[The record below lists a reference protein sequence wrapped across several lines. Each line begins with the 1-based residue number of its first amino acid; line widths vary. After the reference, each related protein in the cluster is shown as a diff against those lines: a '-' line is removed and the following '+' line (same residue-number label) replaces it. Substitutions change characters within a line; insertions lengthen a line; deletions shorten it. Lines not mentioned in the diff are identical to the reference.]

1 MFHGKIK
8 RTGTAYKAPAP
19 GGAAPGAER
28 THSAAV
34 VGPSEG
40 NEVRAEDM
48 QGIGVRS

>member
-1 MFHGKIK
+1 MFHGKMSG
-8 RTGTAYKAPAP
+8 RAPRAKLWPP

-34 VGPSEG
+34 VRPSEG

-48 QGIGVRS
+48 QGVGVR